1 MSRLIHRRRLLEA
14 GLAASV
20 GWAGPASRACEFF
33 GANLRVFHPWS
44 RATAPDA
51 TTGILCMTI
60 DEVTAEDRLLGAQSP
75 VAESVQMGGPG
86 AGRDVDLLIPPG
98 RETVLSEAGAH
109 LLLVGLKH
117 PLEMGRS
124 YPLLLTFARSGAVI
138 SKLNVD
144 YAFR

>member
-1 MSRLIHRRRLLEA
+1 MRRLIHRRRLLQA

-20 GWAGPASRACEFF
+20 AWVVPSSRACEFF

-60 DEVTAEDRLLGAQSP
+60 DEVSAEDRLIGAQSP
-75 VAESVQMGGPG
+75 VAEAVQMAGPG
-86 AGRDVDLLIPPG
+86 LGPDIDLVIPAR
-98 RETVLSEAGAH
+98 RETVLSEEGPH
-109 LLLVGLKH
+109 LQLVGLKH

-144 YAFR
+144 YPFR